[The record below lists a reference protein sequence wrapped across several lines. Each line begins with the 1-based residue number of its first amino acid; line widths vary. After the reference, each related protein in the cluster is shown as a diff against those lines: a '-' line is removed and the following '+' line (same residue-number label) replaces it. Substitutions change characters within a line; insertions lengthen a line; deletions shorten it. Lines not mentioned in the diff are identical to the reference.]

1 MKSLTAEVDK
11 RAPLS
16 QYLRAED
23 EDGWTVFSSDEE
35 NNEEKNE
42 EKTVSELASKPERNP
57 DLSVLKRIKNFLCD
71 EATQEGSFFSS
82 DPDDCVQNYRV
93 DYPFYDSLAE
103 EDENVEELP
112 QAFDALEQGS
122 KGEAIDNLKTESR
135 QNETTEPVESM
146 IVKPKEPTDDEA
158 NQTEAPS
165 VNASSLHF
173 APTVLQAPETQA
185 PCASDDESSQRPKE
199 NETPV
204 NASSEEEIE
213 VSSASLEASAKLEP
227 QLVVSAEANDFVEE
241 REAPGVVEERDSLDA
256 TPCENAFEKKE
267 ETSCVEERVESSEDV
282 RLESAEVQPASQ
294 TFVVDFSETLAPVLE
309 RRARGEEIEELPLV
323 QTRAKRS
330 KDVKR
335 TLTSESKTSDRR
347 RVETTEER
355 TEEAAFGRLR
365 RAPDARLA
373 IFRRCVDLVSQ
384 RVENADAL
392 AKDKREQETLETP
405 TPDFVSDASSVPA
418 PWDALFDYGESV
430 EFVAAPC
437 FCDLGSGASF
447 AATTFSSSV
456 R

>member
-1 MKSLTAEVDK
+1 MKSSTAEVDK

-35 NNEEKNE
+35 NNEEKKRPE
-42 EKTVSELASKPERNP
+42 SASKPERNP

-71 EATQEGSFFSS
+71 EATQEGSFFSG

-93 DYPFYDSLAE
+93 DYPFYDSLSE

-122 KGEAIDNLKTESR
+122 KSEAIDNQKTESR

-213 VSSASLEASAKLEP
+213 VSRGSLEASAELEP
-227 QLVVSAEANDFVEE
+227 QLDVVTEANDVVEE
-241 REAPGVVEERDSLDA
+241 REVFDE
-256 TPCENAFEKKE
+256 TPYESAFEKKE
-267 ETSCVEERVESSEDV
+267 ETSCVEERVESSEGV
-282 RLESAEVQPASQ
+282 QSESAEVQPASQ
-294 TFVVDFSETLAPVLE
+294 TFVVDFGETLTPVLE

-335 TLTSESKTSDRR
+335 TPKANAASESKTSDRR
-347 RVETTEER
+347 RVETTEDR

-384 RVENADAL
+384 RAENADAF
-392 AKDKREQETLETP
+392 ATDKREQETLETP
-405 TPDFVSDASSVPA
+405 TSDFVSDASSVPT